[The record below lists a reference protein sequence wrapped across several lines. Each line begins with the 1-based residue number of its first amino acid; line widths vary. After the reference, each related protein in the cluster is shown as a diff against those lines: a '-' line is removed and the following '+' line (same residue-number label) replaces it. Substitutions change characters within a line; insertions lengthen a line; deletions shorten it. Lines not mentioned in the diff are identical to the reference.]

1 MLSTDE
7 IKTILD
13 NEIDAAIGFGGGD
26 LSEEREKALEF
37 YLGEAKGEL
46 SPPETADRSKVVST
60 DVADVV
66 EWILPSLLKTYMD
79 TDEAVRF
86 DPENQDDERGAEQ
99 ESDYVNYVFHKKNEG
114 FLTFYSWF
122 KDALIQKVG
131 IVKTYWDEEDE
142 VTSESYEGLSE
153 QDLVILLNDDEVEVT
168 AHTANEFID
177 ETGNVISMHDVEITR
192 TRTKGIARVESVPPE
207 EFLVNADHK
216 SITVDNARFVAHKR
230 IMTVAELVGLGFD
243 YDQVKDLP
251 SYSSDDDDY
260 RDTVADEDNENASPD
275 VSQKQIEVHECYILI
290 DLEKSGVA
298 RRKKF
303 LYVKGGEFL
312 ENEDADCVPFSCIT
326 PFIMPHRWVGL
337 SIYDKLKEIQKQK
350 TAIWRNLLDN
360 IYLQNNTRTA
370 VRTGKVNL
378 DDLLSNRPGGVV
390 RTHKDLHPS
399 EAMMP
404 LTVQPIG
411 PAGFQMLEKLDQIR
425 NERGGGGPDV
435 AGQQIAIGG
444 DTAHGLERIMS
455 AKEELVG
462 LVARVFGETGVK
474 SMFLKL
480 HALLMK
486 HQDKEDTAQ
495 LRGEWVNV
503 NPSEWRTRNGMT
515 IQVGLGTGDR
525 IKQQAALQNVLS
537 NQKEIM
543 ASGGLGTLL
552 DQNNIYQAL
561 IDHGKAGGLDASK
574 YYMNPAKAKPKEP
587 QPDKDLEFMKAQ
599 LQLAQEQNSILRQ
612 KEELNAQKHKLEAL
626 KNVNTAALEWQKER
640 DSMKKHNDDLAV
652 RLSELELKYRQN
664 VPGAVV

>member
-1 MLSTDE
+1 MLSNDE

-13 NEIDAAIGFGGGD
+13 NEIDSAIGFGGGD
-26 LSEEREKALEF
+26 LSQEREDALDF
-37 YLGEAKGEL
+37 YLGEAKGAL
-46 SPPETADRSKVVST
+46 APPETADRSKVVST

-66 EWILPSLLKTYMD
+66 EWVLPSLLKTYMD

-86 DPENQDDERGAEQ
+86 DPENQDDEKPAEQ
-99 ESDYVNYVFHKKNEG
+99 ESDYVNYIFNKKNDG

-142 VTSESYEGLSE
+142 VTTESYEGLSD
-153 QDLVILLNDDEVEVT
+153 QDLNLLLNDDEVEVS
-168 AHTANEFID
+168 AHTPNEVID
-177 ETGNVISMHDVEITR
+177 EQGQVYNVHDVEITR
-192 TRTKGIARVESVPPE
+192 TRTKGMARVEPVPPE
-207 EFLVNADHK
+207 EFLINADHK
-216 SITVDNARFVAHKR
+216 SITVDKARFVAHKR

-243 YDQVKDLP
+243 YKKVKDLP
-251 SYSSDDDDY
+251 SYNAEDDG
-260 RDTVADEDNENASPD
+260 RDTVSDEDKANNSKD

-290 DLEKSGVA
+290 DLKETGIA
-298 RRKKF
+298 TRNRF
-303 LYVKGGEFL
+303 MYVKGGEIL
-312 ENEDADCVPFSCIT
+312 EQDEADCVPFSCIT

-360 IYLQNNTRTA
+360 IYLQNNQRTA
-370 VRTGKVNL
+370 VRTGKVKL

-390 RTHKDLHPS
+390 RTDKDLHPS
-399 EAMMP
+399 EVMMP
-404 LTVQPIG
+404 ITVQPIG
-411 PAGFQMLEKLDQIR
+411 AAGFQMLEKLDQIR

-435 AGQQIAIGG
+435 AGQQIAVGG
-444 DTAHGLERIMS
+444 DTAHGIERIMS

-462 LVARVFGETGVK
+462 LIARTFGETGVK

-503 NPSEWRTRNGMT
+503 NPSEWRTRYGMT

-525 IKQQAALQNVLS
+525 MKQQSALQGVLM
-537 NQKEIM
+537 NQEKLM
-543 ASGGLGTLL
+543 GGGGMGLL
-552 DQNNIYQAL
+552 IEPNNIYQAL
-561 IDHGKAGGLDASK
+561 IDHGKSAGLDASK
-574 YYMNPAKAKPKEP
+574 YYLDPAKAKPKQPE
-587 QPDKDLEFMKAQ
+587 PDKDIEFMKAQ

-612 KEELNAQKHKLEAL
+612 KEELNAQKHKLEV
-626 KNVNTAALEWQKER
+626 VNGVNKAALDWQKER
-640 DSMKKHNDDLAV
+640 DAMKRHNDDMAV
-652 RLSELELKYRQN
+652 KLSELELKYMQN
-664 VPGAVV
+664 VPGAVI